1 MENVRAHAILPS
13 DALLLVNVDLR
24 EGDLIWFGVFRRE
37 RLVRRSNSLARP
49 TPVCI
54 DCLGISH
61 SNTRTVQVRGVQSAT
76 TMVDELRI
84 LLNSAEE
91 EMLTVGDMSADGV
104 EDLWSERTTIARA
117 LRSIWRF
124 GFLSPIADDR

>member
-1 MENVRAHAILPS
+1 MEEVSWGVAPLIVSITEPERKMRNVGILYCQRACLHTRRVENVRAHAILPS

-61 SNTRTVQVRGVQSAT
+61 SN
-76 TMVDELRI
+76 
-84 LLNSAEE
+84 
-91 EMLTVGDMSADGV
+91 
-104 EDLWSERTTIARA
+104 
-117 LRSIWRF
+117 
-124 GFLSPIADDR
+124 

>member
-1 MENVRAHAILPS
+1 
-13 DALLLVNVDLR
+13 
-24 EGDLIWFGVFRRE
+24 
-37 RLVRRSNSLARP
+37 
-49 TPVCI
+49 
-54 DCLGISH
+54 
-61 SNTRTVQVRGVQSAT
+61 
-76 TMVDELRI
+76 MVDELRI

-124 GFLSPIADDR
+124 GFLSPIADER